1 VGTFGHSGL
10 GQAAPGRLNQPFV
23 GIPSFLRAPI
33 CGDLG
38 LLEAE
43 IAVVG
48 VPTDEGSPFMPGS
61 RFAPRAIR
69 EHSLRFVTG
78 EGGYYDPQR
87 GRRFLEREMNES
99 MADVGDVDILPT
111 NVAGTFEN
119 VTATTRAILEAG
131 AMPVILGG
139 DHAITFPVVRAFGG
153 PLYVVHFDAH
163 LDYMPFV
170 HGIEFSNQHA
180 FRHIRRMAHVAD
192 IVQVGIRSIRNTEEM
207 HRDAVSDGNRVV
219 TMEAFRDLRAGSVL
233 DAIPAGASCYVSVD
247 IDVLDLSL
255 VPGCVSAEPD
265 GMGYAELRDTLQA
278 IAEHT
283 DVVGFDLVEVN
294 PQLDVATGVTS
305 YLAAH
310 LVVEFL
316 GQICDQPR
324 WHDRREERAERRAR
338 LEATPE
344 VPSHPGSASE
354 GSKASRRGS
363 RG

>member
-1 VGTFGHSGL
+1 MGTFADSS
-10 GQAAPGRLNQPFV
+10 PGRSASARLNQPFV

-33 CGDLG
+33 CEDLG

-43 IAVVG
+43 IAVLG

-61 RFAPRAIR
+61 RFGPRAIR

-99 MADVGDVDILPT
+99 IADVGDADILPT
-111 NVAGTFEN
+111 NVAGTFDN
-119 VTATTRAILEAG
+119 VTATTRAILATG
-131 AMPVILGG
+131 AMPVVLGG
-139 DHAITFPVVRAFGG
+139 DHAITFPVVRAFSG

-170 HGIEFSNQHA
+170 HGIEFSNQNA
-180 FRHIRRMAHVAD
+180 FRHIRRMPHVAD
-192 IVQVGIRSIRNTEEM
+192 ITQVGIRSIRNTEEM
-207 HRDAVSDGNRVV
+207 HRDALADGNRVV
-219 TMEAFRDLRAGSVL
+219 TMEAFRDLRAGSVV
-233 DAIPAGASCYVSVD
+233 DSIPEGASCYVSID

-278 IAEHT
+278 IAEHAE
-283 DVVGFDLVEVN
+283 VVGFDLVEVN

-316 GQICDQPR
+316 GRICDQPR
-324 WHDRREERAERRAR
+324 WRERRDERAERRAR
-338 LEATPE
+338 FKGTPGERFDADAAT
-344 VPSHPGSASE
+344 G
-354 GSKASRRGS
+354 
-363 RG
+363 